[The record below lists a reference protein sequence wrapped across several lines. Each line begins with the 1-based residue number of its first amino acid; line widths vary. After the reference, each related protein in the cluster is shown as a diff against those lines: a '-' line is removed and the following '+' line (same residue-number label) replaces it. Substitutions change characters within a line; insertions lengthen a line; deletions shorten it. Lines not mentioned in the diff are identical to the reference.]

1 MLAAAEAVRAMDIAN
16 PIAQRTSPAMAL
28 DDSQGTSPA
37 PTNRPILRF
46 RNAHVARQQNTIT
59 CGYLFDQ
66 RLLYPWLAIGCS
78 GSCRTQGGYIGCETS
93 VATACYPGTASAM
106 CAQGGSA
113 GARDLCCK
121 HRRMDTTMFDDD
133 NDERQRAPISNAA
146 LWQHVLRRIQHVKPL
161 HAAAPVGAIVGGII
175 GGVAVIA
182 LTAGVIAWLVL
193 RRRKEARNASGGGPH
208 QPPNGPQPIQPY
220 VPTSQGLPPTARA
233 QPLPPK
239 GGASPGIYE
248 VPRHQPTLQA
258 HNPAPPMA
266 MYAAPAVVEAAGTQ
280 ELGGGASPPPIY
292 EAPAVN
298 VIGTRNNPA
307 QMG

>member
-1 MLAAAEAVRAMDIAN
+1 MLAAAEAVRAMNIAN

-28 DDSQGTSPA
+28 DDGQGTSPA

-46 RNAHVARQQNTIT
+46 RNAHVARQQNTVT

-78 GSCRTQGGYIGCETS
+78 GSCRTEGGYIGCETS

-133 NDERQRAPISNAA
+133 NDEWQRAPIYNAA
-146 LWQHVLRRIQHVKPL
+146 
-161 HAAAPVGAIVGGII
+161 AAAPVGAIVGGII

-220 VPTSQGLPPTARA
+220 VPTPQGWPPTAGA

-266 MYAAPAVVEAAGTQ
+266 MYAAPAVVEAAGTHD
-280 ELGGGASPPPIY
+280 LGGGVPVSPPPIY

-298 VIGTRNNPA
+298 AMGTRDNPA

>member
-1 MLAAAEAVRAMDIAN
+1 MRRLLHLLAILAAAEAIRAMNVVN

-28 DDSQGTSPA
+28 DDGQGTSPA

-46 RNAHVARQQNTIT
+46 RNAHVARQQNTSI
-59 CGYLFDQ
+59 
-66 RLLYPWLAIGCS
+66 P
-78 GSCRTQGGYIGCETS
+78 GS
-93 VATACYPGTASAM
+93 PSA
-106 CAQGGSA
+106 AAAAAGPKVDISA
-113 GARDLCCK
+113 HGK
-121 HRRMDTTMFDDD
+121 HQRMDTTMFDDD
-133 NDERQRAPISNAA
+133 NAERQRAPVSNAA
-146 LWQHVLRRIQHVKPL
+146 
-161 HAAAPVGAIVGGII
+161 AAAPVGAIVGGII

-182 LTAGVIAWLVL
+182 LTAGVIAWLLL
-193 RRRKEARNASGGGPH
+193 RRRKEARNESGGGPH

-220 VPTSQGLPPTARA
+220 VPTPQGLPPTAGA

-266 MYAAPAVVEAAGTQ
+266 MYAAPAVVEAAGTH
-280 ELGGGASPPPIY
+280 ELGGGVPVSPPPIY

-298 VIGTRNNPA
+298 VMGTRDNPA
-307 QMG
+307 QIG